1 MFKVKVKNTKM
12 VSLTSV
18 MSFWTS
24 GTLNVAVF
32 QELIDGINLLL
43 TWKKSGRKFLENL
56 QIKKNVNNQKWL
68 QNKSVEILKK
78 VKSKYIWLFNILQKL
93 KKFREV
99 ISEKILVFKLWSE
112 IISANQI

>member
-43 TWKKSGRKFLENL
+43 T
-56 QIKKNVNNQKWL
+56 
-68 QNKSVEILKK
+68 
-78 VKSKYIWLFNILQKL
+78 
-93 KKFREV
+93 
-99 ISEKILVFKLWSE
+99 
-112 IISANQI
+112 

>member
-1 MFKVKVKNTKM
+1 M
-12 VSLTSV
+12 
-18 MSFWTS
+18 
-24 GTLNVAVF
+24 
-32 QELIDGINLLL
+32 
-43 TWKKSGRKFLENL
+43 ENL

-93 KKFREV
+93 RKFREV